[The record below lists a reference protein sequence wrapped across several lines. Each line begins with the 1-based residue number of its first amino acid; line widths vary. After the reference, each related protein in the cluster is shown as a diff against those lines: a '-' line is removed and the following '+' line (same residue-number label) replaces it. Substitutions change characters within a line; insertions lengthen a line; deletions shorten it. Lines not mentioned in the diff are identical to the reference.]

1 MVVWVGVGRGGHWGF
16 EAGGDLWLFVSD
28 YVLGEGAHEMGI
40 GVCEEYSRMLTTG
53 VYEANIFT
61 RLHCTLAYAQL
72 MGFLGML
79 ACRLTLVYYWLGI
92 QRQAVFIDILSTL
105 EAQLGLILLLLSRSD
120 RDWILQ

>member
-1 MVVWVGVGRGGHWGF
+1 MVVGAGGRRGGHWGF
-16 EAGGDLWLFVSD
+16 EVGGELGLFVSD
-28 YVLGEGAHEMGI
+28 YFGGKGAHEMGI
-40 GVCEEYSRMLTTG
+40 GVCKEYSGMLTTG

-79 ACRLTLVYYWLGI
+79 ACRLTLVYYWLDI
-92 QRQAVFIDILSTL
+92 QRQAVFIHILYTL